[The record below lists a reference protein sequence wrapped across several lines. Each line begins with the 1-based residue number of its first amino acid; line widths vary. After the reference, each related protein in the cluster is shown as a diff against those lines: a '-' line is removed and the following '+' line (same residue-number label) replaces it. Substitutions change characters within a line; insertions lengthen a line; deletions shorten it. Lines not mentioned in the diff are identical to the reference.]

1 MPMSAPGMAGKEA
14 FEGQVASFEYSVLFK
29 GFYAILRTCGSI
41 PAFATQ
47 QW

>member
-1 MPMSAPGMAGKEA
+1 MAGKEA
-14 FEGQVASFEYSVLFK
+14 FEGQVDSFEYSVFFK
-29 GFYAILRTCGSI
+29 GFYAILRACGAI